1 MTISSQ
7 NLGLCPDRI
16 QRMLTTLQSEIDRGR
31 LPGAV
36 LMLSRHGETAMF
48 ESLGQQNPALGTP
61 MTKDS
66 IFRIYSMTKP
76 IVSVAVMMLVEQG
89 KLLLGD
95 PVAQHLPEYKSQQ
108 VMAADQTLVAPKRP
122 ATVQDLLRHTA
133 GLTYEFMGL
142 SPVQRQYAKA
152 KISSR
157 GRTNAQF
164 SEALAEIPLMYQPG
178 SVWAYSRATDV
189 LGRLVEAVSGESLDS
204 YLKAHIFEPL
214 GMVDTGFFVPAKDH
228 HRIAEP
234 FVHDPDGGVPL
245 TVFDPREVPAMAS
258 GGGGLMSTAAD
269 YAQFLRLMQ
278 GRGAIQHANG
288 STVRLLSSATVDFMT
303 SDHLGDI
310 PVESAALADLL
321 PAGHGFG
328 LGFAVRTHAGVVN
341 VPGSVGQ
348 YFWGGIAGT
357 SFFVDP
363 AKDLFAIFLIQAPN
377 QRDYY
382 RPLFRNLVYACLVD

>member
-1 MTISSQ
+1 MVTVF
-7 NLGLCPDRI
+7 
-16 QRMLTTLQSEIDRGR
+16 QSEIDTGR

-36 LMLSRHGETAMF
+36 LMLSRRGETALL
-48 ESLGQQNPALGTP
+48 ESLGQQNPALGKP
-61 MTKDS
+61 MTKES

-95 PVAQHLPEYKSQQ
+95 PIAKHLPEYNYHK
-108 VMAADQTLVAPKRP
+108 VMALDQTLVAPKRA

-142 SPVQRQYAKA
+142 SAVQRQYAKA

-157 GRTNAQF
+157 GRTNTEF
-164 SEALAEIPLMYQPG
+164 SEALAEIPLMYEPG

-189 LGRLVEAVSGESLDS
+189 LGRLVEAVSGESLGA

-214 GMVDTGFFVPAKDH
+214 GMVDTGFSVPAKDH

-234 FVHDPDGGVPL
+234 FAHDPDGGVPL
-245 TVFDPREVPAMAS
+245 AIFDPREVPAMES
-258 GGGGLMSTAAD
+258 GGGGLMSTMAD

-303 SDHLGDI
+303 SDHLGEI
-310 PVESAALADLL
+310 PPSAADRDNLL
-321 PAGHGFG
+321 PIGHGFG
-328 LGFAVRTHAGVVN
+328 LGFAVRTAAGVVN
-341 VPGSVGQ
+341 TPGSVGQ

-363 AKDLFAIFLIQAPN
+363 AKELFAIMMIQAPN

-382 RPLFRNLVYACLVD
+382 RPLFRNLVYACLAD